1 MTASKS
7 RSSSPT
13 PVAPVVG
20 KLDAMSQVAGRQRIG
35 RRGVTTNSLAATREC
50 RGRKGVRSSSA
61 REGGR
66 PGADATEPTSVSGA
80 TEPTSVSARRDS
92 AQRRDSAHLA
102 GGRAGGVL
110 HVKPVRVGRRQRT
123 PRYIRSAD
131 TSALQPIVCSQTAG
145 ATWPSGHPIR
155 FQQRPG
161 GRALRIVVC
170 DARARA
176 SGGPVTAGRVRSRC
190 QVRNWPQAVSEGPS
204 RSGTSRPRTGPLPS
218 SRLCS
223 GTSRGDR

>member
-1 MTASKS
+1 
-7 RSSSPT
+7 
-13 PVAPVVG
+13 
-20 KLDAMSQVAGRQRIG
+20 MSQVAGRQRIG

-50 RGRKGVRSSSA
+50 RGREGVRSSSA

-66 PGADATEPTSVSGA
+66 PGADATEPTSVSA
-80 TEPTSVSARRDS
+80 
-92 AQRRDSAHLA
+92 RRDSAHLA

-145 ATWPSGHPIR
+145 ATWSSGHPIR

-176 SGGPVTAGRVRSRC
+176 SGGPVTADRVRSRC
-190 QVRNWPQAVSEGPS
+190 LVRNWPQAVSEGPS

>member
-1 MTASKS
+1 MVTPSPGWGTRAEVMPL
-7 RSSSPT
+7 RSSSKDCPGDCLEVEVVE
-13 PVAPVVG
+13 PNAGRAPVVG

-110 HVKPVRVGRRQRT
+110 HVKPVRVGSPT
-123 PRYIRSAD
+123 AYAPLHSFCGYECATAD
-131 TSALQPIVCSQTAG
+131 RLQPDGGRELVVGPPDSVPTAAG
-145 ATWPSGHPIR
+145 RARTSDRGVR
-155 FQQRPG
+155 RAGQGLRRPG
-161 GRALRIVVC
+161 DCRSGAVALPG
-170 DARARA
+170 AEPA
-176 SGGPVTAGRVRSRC
+176 AGRF
-190 QVRNWPQAVSEGPS
+190 
-204 RSGTSRPRTGPLPS
+204 
-218 SRLCS
+218 
-223 GTSRGDR
+223 